1 MTWKARPLLHP
12 RYGSPAAMQR
22 TVTSEKNPS
31 ASRASPIKTPET
43 RHDPHSSR
51 LRPSVDG
58 TFLLD
63 KERIS
68 PHLQIRHS
76 DYASGTAE
84 TQPVRAARWDLQH
97 FLRSRRSYRPCHD
110 RCPAPRQPGGK

>member
-1 MTWKARPLLHP
+1 MEQLRHRLMISARRGSAAALIKSSSAPTLTTS
-12 RYGSPAAMQR
+12 SPATMQNR
-22 TVTSEKNPS
+22 TNEKNPTD
-31 ASRASPIKTPET
+31 SRASPIKTPET

-58 TFLLD
+58 SFLLD
-63 KERIS
+63 KECIS

-84 TQPVRAARWDLQH
+84 TQPV
-97 FLRSRRSYRPCHD
+97 
-110 RCPAPRQPGGK
+110 